1 MSWTG
6 PSELKAQ
13 LQRLWEHGDLLRMQM
28 EPEAH
33 FPLRLSLKVPTSCD
47 ISDRFDTVRKW
58 IAELAST
65 PHIRIE
71 WREVRHRIH
80 GLQRLP
86 DQAWVDGLD
95 AALALTGKKREAA
108 RFQLMFADTLHK
120 LPVLQP
126 WLKKRPMQALDLN
139 DRWPQLL
146 AIVTWLC
153 VHPRPAIYL
162 RQADIAGIHSKFI
175 EANRAVLSELLDL
188 ALTSDAIDE
197 RYTGS
202 SQFAARY
209 GFLDKPLRLRF
220 RVLDESM
227 QILAGINH
235 PDIMLDADSFARLDL
250 SGKTVFITENETNFL
265 AFPKVADAIV
275 IFGSGYGW
283 DALASAQ
290 WLNNCAIYYWGDIDT
305 HGFAI
310 LNQLRQ
316 HFRHVTSF
324 LMDRESLLR
333 HEIHWGEEGSPVTHD
348 LNFLNA
354 EERALFEDLREQR
367 LGKNLRL
374 EQERIQFEYVMN
386 EVLRIMDA
394 AKMRDVDY
402 SKPPLSQ

>member
-13 LQRLWEHGDLLRMQM
+13 LQRLWERGDLLRMQL
-28 EPEAH
+28 EAEAH
-33 FPLRLSLKVPTSCD
+33 FPLRLSLKVPTSSD
-47 ISDRFDTVRKW
+47 ISDLFDAVRKW
-58 IAELAST
+58 IAELASA
-65 PHIRIE
+65 PHIRLE
-71 WREVRHRIH
+71 WREVRHRVH

-86 DQAWVDGLD
+86 DQIWVDSLD

-108 RFQLMFADTLHK
+108 RFQLMFDDTVHK
-120 LPVLQP
+120 IPALQA
-126 WLKKRPMQALDLN
+126 WLKKRPMQALELHE
-139 DRWPQLL
+139 RWPQLL
-146 AIVTWLC
+146 AIVAWLC
-153 VHPRPAIYL
+153 AHPRPAIYL
-162 RQADIAGIHSKFI
+162 RQVDIAGIHSKFI
-175 EANRAVLSELLDL
+175 EANRAILSELLDL

-220 RVLDESM
+220 RVLDERM
-227 QILAGINH
+227 EILAGISY

-250 SGKTVFITENETNFL
+250 SGKTVFITENETNYL
-265 AFPKVADAIV
+265 AFPKVANAIV

-283 DALASAQ
+283 DALASAR

-310 LNQLRQ
+310 LNQLRH

-324 LMDRESLLR
+324 LMDRESLLK
-333 HEIHWGEEGSPVTHD
+333 HKIHWGEESNQVTHD
-348 LNFLNA
+348 LYMLNN
-354 EERALFEDLREQR
+354 EEHLLFDDLREQR

-386 EVLRIMDA
+386 EVLRITNTPQILNQA
-394 AKMRDVDY
+394 
-402 SKPPLSQ
+402 

>member
-13 LQRLWEHGDLLRMQM
+13 LHRLWERGDLSRMQLA
-28 EPEAH
+28 PDVH
-33 FPLRLSLKVPTSCD
+33 FPLRLILKVPTS
-47 ISDRFDTVRKW
+47 SDVSGRFDAVRQW
-58 IAELAST
+58 IAELTVA

-71 WREVRHRIH
+71 WREVRHRVH

-86 DQAWVDGLD
+86 YQVWVDSLD
-95 AALALTGKKREAA
+95 AALAVAGRKREAA
-108 RFQLMFADTLHK
+108 RFQLMFDDTLHK
-120 LPVLQP
+120 LPALQS
-126 WLKKRPMQALDLN
+126 WLKKRPMQALELY

-153 VHPRPAIYL
+153 AHPRPAIYL
-162 RQADIAGIHSKFI
+162 RQVDIAGIHSKFI

-188 ALTSDAIDE
+188 ALTPDAIDE
-197 RYTGS
+197 HYTGS

-220 RVLDESM
+220 RVLDQRM
-227 QILAGINH
+227 QILAGISH
-235 PDIMLDADSFARLDL
+235 PDITLDADSFARLDL

-265 AFPKVADAIV
+265 AFPKVANAIV
-275 IFGSGYGW
+275 IFGAGYGW
-283 DALASAQ
+283 DALVPAQ
-290 WLNNCAIYYWGDIDT
+290 WLHNCTMYYWGDIDT

-310 LNQLRQ
+310 LNQLRE

-324 LMDRESLLR
+324 LMDRESLLS
-333 HEIHWGEEGSPVTHD
+333 HEMHWCEEGNQVTHD
-348 LNFLNA
+348 LHMLNA
-354 EERALFEDLREQR
+354 EELSVFEDLRNQR

-386 EVLRIMDA
+386 KLFKITNA
-394 AKMRDVDY
+394 PQIQNQA
-402 SKPPLSQ
+402 

>member
-13 LQRLWEHGDLLRMQM
+13 LQRLWDRGDLLRMQL
-28 EPEAH
+28 ESEAH
-33 FPLRLSLKVPTSCD
+33 FPLRLSLKIPTSSD

-58 IAELAST
+58 IAELASA

-71 WREVRHRIH
+71 WREVRHRVH

-95 AALALTGKKREAA
+95 AALALIGRKREAA
-108 RFQLMFADTLHK
+108 RFQLMFDDTLHK
-120 LPVLQP
+120 FPVLQA
-126 WLKKRPMQALDLN
+126 WLKKRPVQALDLH

-153 VHPRPAIYL
+153 THPRPAIYL
-162 RQADIAGIHSKFI
+162 RQVDIAGIHSKFI

-188 ALTSDAIDE
+188 ALSRDAIDE

-220 RVLDESM
+220 RVLDERM
-227 QILAGINH
+227 QILAGISH
-235 PDIMLDADSFARLDL
+235 PDITLDADSFAHLDL

-265 AFPKVADAIV
+265 AFPKVANAIV

-283 DALASAQ
+283 DALTSAQ
-290 WLNNCAIYYWGDIDT
+290 WLNNCAIHYWGDIDT

-316 HFRHVTSF
+316 HFPHVTSF

-348 LNFLNA
+348 LNSLNT

-386 EVLRIMDA
+386 EVRRIMNTPQILHQA
-394 AKMRDVDY
+394 
-402 SKPPLSQ
+402 